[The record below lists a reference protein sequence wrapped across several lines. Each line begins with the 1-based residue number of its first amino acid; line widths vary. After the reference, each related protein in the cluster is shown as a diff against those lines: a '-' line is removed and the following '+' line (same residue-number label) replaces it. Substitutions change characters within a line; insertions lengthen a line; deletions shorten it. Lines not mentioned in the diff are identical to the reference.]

1 MSLFTSD
8 FLFYLTGILF
18 SLSLV
23 GCSGIFESEVA
34 STKKIDQSSSES
46 TPCPNN
52 FVTTGPCL
60 VEKAGVTVT
69 DTYGFGVTLWTN
81 PTATTVVTATIPNA
95 FYANQ
100 QVQFTETNLVA
111 SNIRSGTSVF
121 GVTGSFTPAYSVCSE
136 DSGILNVS
144 QCSTSANR
152 YVASVAGA
160 SITSWVNTA
169 GGTSV
174 TASIPDGYY
183 KTKMITFT
191 DTDLI
196 GANILNGVNIF
207 GVTGSAI
214 STFSPCTDNA
224 LNAGACSTAVNR
236 YVYTTANGGRSA
248 NCVAGFNGG
257 ACWTNGANQY
267 VTGTLGG
274 NITSWTNASSATTV
288 NGTISLGY
296 YPGNTIAFTDA
307 NLIASNIKSGV
318 SIFNVPGGYTG
329 GGVTLISNMHR
340 DKTTTQMSQETESI
354 TNSGSAFSNA
364 DPGYRAIP
372 KISKDDDGKTG
383 GSVTLVD
390 RTGWDTNCDAGT
402 GAGGG
407 SANSVCRCGLSGT
420 IDQRIADCASHTV
433 IGSNATWDGSTKG
446 NAGQGTWKLVT
457 RTGSLVITKGR
468 EVWRDERTKLLWSS
482 LLSVALNWCKA
493 TGSNFVTN
501 NSSAEDDPGN
511 YCDSATYQTTGVWSP
526 GTNKAISACF
536 EDVDDNGASDFFTTT
551 DAGIDNAGK
560 GNLNL
565 GSSPRVDWRM
575 PTIYDLVQANI
586 NGYRFV
592 FPDTIANGN
601 YEWSASVYSSNR
613 AVAWAFFGASGIV
626 EPLARTN
633 TLAVRC
639 VGR

>member
-1 MSLFTSD
+1 M
-8 FLFYLTGILF
+8 YLRLAILSRWYF
-18 SLSLV
+18 IFLSLI
-23 GCSGIFESEVA
+23 GCGGYFKSEIT
-34 STKKIDQSSSES
+34 STEKNDQSSSAS
-46 TPCPNN
+46 SPCPSN

-69 DTYGFGVTLWTN
+69 DSYGFGVTLWSN
-81 PTATTVVTATIPNA
+81 PTATTVITAAIPNA

-100 QVQFTETNLVA
+100 QVRFTESNLVA
-111 SNIRSGTSVF
+111 SNIRSGTSIF
-121 GVTGSFTPAYSVCSE
+121 GVAGSLNPPYSVCSE
-136 DSGILNVS
+136 DTGTLNAS

-160 SITSWVNTA
+160 SITSWGNVA

-174 TASIPDGYY
+174 TAPIPDGYY
-183 KTKMITFT
+183 KTKMITFI

-196 GANILNGVNIF
+196 SANILNGVNIF
-207 GVTGSAI
+207 GVIGSA
-214 STFSPCTDNA
+214 TAAFSPCTDNT

-274 NITSWTNASSATTV
+274 NITSWTNTSSATTV

-318 SIFNVPGGYTG
+318 SIFNVPGSYTG
-329 GGVTLISNMHR
+329 GGVTLMSNMHR
-340 DKTTTQMSQETESI
+340 DKTATQISQETEAI
-354 TNSGSAFSNA
+354 TNSGFAFSNA

-390 RTGWDTNCDAGT
+390 RTGWDTNCDAAT

-407 SANSVCRCGLSGT
+407 SANSACQCGLSGT
-420 IDQRIADCASHTV
+420 VEQRIADCVSHTV
-433 IGSNATWDGSTKG
+433 IGSNATWDGATKG

-457 RTGSLVITKGR
+457 RTGSLVSTKGR

-482 LLSVALNWCKA
+482 LVSTSLNWCKA

-501 NSSAEDDPGN
+501 NPSAENDPDN
-511 YCDSATYQTTGVWSP
+511 YCNSASYQTTGVWSA

-536 EDVDDNGASDFFTTT
+536 EDVDDNGASDYFTTT
-551 DAGIDNAGK
+551 DADIDNAGK

-565 GSSPRVDWRM
+565 GSTPRVDWRL
-575 PTIYDLVQANI
+575 PTIYDFEQANI

-592 FPDTIANGN
+592 FPDTISNTY
-601 YEWSASVYSSNR
+601 YEWSASVNSASR
-613 AVAWAFFGASGIV
+613 GAAWFLKGTHGDVSCNSRFIPG
-626 EPLARTN
+626 
-633 TLAVRC
+633 AVRC